1 MRLMMNILMK
11 NLNKKTLLYIIPV
24 ILCFIKLPEG
34 LLSTVIYA
42 TIIVPLAIMLGGLTS
57 DISEYIGEK
66 KGGLLAA
73 GVGNIPEITMGIWA
87 INYGMI
93 SMVKSALIGSIIS
106 NMLLV
111 LGISIFFGGVKY
123 KEQSFNKI
131 VARTNFTML
140 ILAMATMI
148 VMASLNNYSS
158 IVTEEI
164 LINLSVKIGIV
175 LIVVYILGLIFSLY
189 THSNLFIGSDLES
202 DSSLIKSKGFL
213 KILLEIIVVAVILYF
228 VSEKLIFNLSITVN
242 QYNISQE
249 FLGIILIP
257 LLGNSGEN
265 FSAIMCAMKN
275 KINLSL
281 EIAIGSSIQ
290 ISLFVTPLLIIFSFI
305 MGVKMTL
312 LFSGFQI
319 IISVVA
325 VLMSLLVFQDGK
337 TYWFEGAVLIAI
349 YMVVTLAYYYL
360 V

>member
-1 MRLMMNILMK
+1 MK
-11 NLNKKTLLYIIPV
+11 SLNKKAALYIVPV
-24 ILCFIKLPEG
+24 ILCFTKLPEG
-34 LLSTVIYA
+34 LPSTVIYA
-42 TIIVPLAIMLGGLTS
+42 AIIVPVAIMLGELTA

-66 KGGLLAA
+66 KGGLIAA

-131 VARTNFTML
+131 VARTNFTTL

-164 LINLSVKIGIV
+164 LISLSVKTGV
-175 LIVVYILGLIFSLY
+175 VMIVVYILGLFFSLY
-189 THSNLFIGSDLES
+189 THSNLFIASDFES
-202 DSSLIKSKGFL
+202 EAGLIKNNGFL
-213 KILLEIIVVAVILYF
+213 KILIEIIALAVILYF
-228 VSEKLIFNLSITVN
+228 VSEKLIFNLSLTVK

-257 LLGNSGEN
+257 LLGNAGEN
-265 FSAIMCAMKN
+265 FSAIMSALKN
-275 KINLSL
+275 KISLSL

-305 MGVKMTL
+305 MGVKMTF

-319 IISVVA
+319 IICVVA
-325 VLMSLLVFQDGK
+325 ILMSLMVFQDGK
-337 TYWFEGAVLIAI
+337 TYWFEGVVLISVYI
-349 YMVVTLAYYYL
+349 VITLAYYYL
-360 V
+360 A

>member
-1 MRLMMNILMK
+1 MK
-11 NLNKKTLLYIIPV
+11 KRNNKIALYLAVV
-24 ILCFIKLPEG
+24 ILSFAGVPNG
-34 LLSTVIYA
+34 LLGTVIYSG
-42 TIIVPLAIMLGGLTS
+42 IMVPLAIMLGGLTS
-57 DISEYIGEK
+57 EISEYIGDK

-73 GVGNIPEITMGIWA
+73 GVGNIPEITMGIWS

-93 SMVKSALIGSIIS
+93 SMVKAALIGSIIS

-111 LGISIFFGGVKY
+111 LGISIFLGGIKY
-123 KEQSFNKI
+123 REQNFNKI

-148 VMASLNNYSS
+148 VMASLKNYSS
-158 IVTEEI
+158 FLTEAI

-175 LIVVYILGLIFSLY
+175 LIIIYILGLIFSLY
-189 THSNLFIGSDLES
+189 THSNLFIVSDGECEE
-202 DSSLIKSKGFL
+202 SLIKSNNCR
-213 KILLEIIVVAVILYF
+213 KIFIQIILASVILYF
-228 VSEKLIFNLSITVN
+228 ISEKLIFNLRLTVD
-242 QYNISQE
+242 QYEISQE

-257 LLGNSGEN
+257 LLGNAGEN
-265 FSAIMCAMKN
+265 FSAIMCALNN

-290 ISLFVTPLLIIFSFI
+290 IALFVTPMLIIFSFI
-305 MGVKMTL
+305 MGVKMTF
-312 LFSGFQI
+312 LFTGFQI
-319 IISVVA
+319 IICVIA